1 MGDLLMSLPAVRQIR
16 TAFPEAKVVLLIHQ
30 DLEPL
35 LEDHPDMD
43 QILRWNPAQGQGW
56 RAMLRWGRALRRE
69 RFDCAVILNPTR
81 LFHVAA
87 WLAGIPVRAGYRRKW
102 GFLLTRSI
110 PDTKQSREGHEA
122 EYNLELLPLLGIRP
136 SGPILKL
143 PVRPEKEIQ
152 ARRLL
157 ESRGLRTM
165 PRPVAIHPWTSNT
178 AKSWP
183 MDSFRQLARLLEN
196 SGVPVIIIGGEENQA
211 AMRRWKTELPADT
224 GDLVGEVPLGL
235 LPALLK
241 QCRALVSND
250 SGPVHVAAAVG
261 TPAMVVAPR
270 SHAPILN
277 RWRPLGDPHKIL
289 ISPEA
294 SQVMEAV
301 RERGLP

>member
-1 MGDLLMSLPAVRQIR
+1 MGDLLMSLPAVRQVR
-16 TAFPEAKVVLLIHQ
+16 TAFPEANVTVLIHQ

-35 LEDHPDMD
+35 LEGHPDLD
-43 QILRWNPAQGQGW
+43 QILRWDPGQGQGW

-81 LFHVAA
+81 LFHAAA

-136 SGPILKL
+136 SGPVLKL
-143 PVRPEKEIQ
+143 PVRPEKELQ

-157 ESRGLRTM
+157 ESRGLRAT
-165 PRPVAIHPWTSNT
+165 PRPVAIHPWTSNA

-196 SGVPVIIIGGEENQA
+196 SGVPVIIIGGKENQA
-211 AMRRWKTELPADT
+211 AMRRWKTELPAST
-224 GDLVGEVPLGL
+224 GDLVGEVPLGF

-261 TPAMVVAPR
+261 TPALVVAPR

-294 SQVMEAV
+294 SQVVEAV

>member
-16 TAFPEAKVVLLIHQ
+16 TAFPEANVTLLIHQ

-35 LEDHPDMD
+35 LEDHPDLD
-43 QILRWNPAQGQGW
+43 QILRWDPRQGQGW
-56 RAMLRWGRALRRE
+56 GAMLRWGRALRRE
-69 RFDCAVILNPTR
+69 RFDCAVILNPTQ

-122 EYNLELLPLLGIRP
+122 EYNLELLPLLGLRP
-136 SGPILKL
+136 SGPVLKL

-152 ARRLL
+152 AQRLL
-157 ESRGLRTM
+157 ESRGLRAM
-165 PRPVAIHPWTSNT
+165 PRPVAIHPWTSNA

-183 MDSFRQLARLLEN
+183 IDSFGQLIRSLE
-196 SGVPVIIIGGEENQA
+196 SSRVPVLVIGGKENQI
-211 AMRRWKTELPADT
+211 AMQQWKTELPANT
-224 GDLVGEVPLGL
+224 VDLVGEVPLGL

-261 TPAMVVAPR
+261 TPTVVVAPR
-270 SHAPILN
+270 SHGPLLN
-277 RWRPLGDPHKIL
+277 RWNPWETFTESY
-289 ISPEA
+289 SPPK
-294 SQVMEAV
+294 SL
-301 RERGLP
+301 R